1 MPMGWG
7 VVSRLLPLP
16 PPPPPARGRLEVVF
30 PRSHFY
36 VLKLR

>member
-7 VVSRLLPLP
+7 EVSRLLPL
-16 PPPPPARGRLEVVF
+16 PPPARGRLEVVF

>member
-7 VVSRLLPLP
+7 EVSRLLPLLP
-16 PPPPPARGRLEVVF
+16 PRPARGRLEVVF